1 MTCIMA
7 TQSPSVLNNV
17 SNGCSGDIK
26 PSYITI
32 YKSFDFYFHDF
43 RNWSKKAE
51 SIRRYTG
58 VKTHIMVTD
67 SHRELKLVSND
78 CLDIVL

>member
-1 MTCIMA
+1 MYQMVVQAISCHPILQFISHLIFIFMTI
-7 TQSPSVLNNV
+7 NN
-17 SNGCSGDIK
+17 ILR
-26 PSYITI
+26 
-32 YKSFDFYFHDF
+32 H
-43 RNWSKKAE
+43 WSKKAE

-58 VKTHIMVTD
+58 VKMHIMVTD

>member
-1 MTCIMA
+1 MYQMVVQAILCHPILQFVSHLIFIFMTI
-7 TQSPSVLNNV
+7 NN
-17 SNGCSGDIK
+17 I
-26 PSYITI
+26 
-32 YKSFDFYFHDF
+32 F

>member
-1 MTCIMA
+1 MYQMVVQAILCHPILQFISHLILIFMTI
-7 TQSPSVLNNV
+7 NN
-17 SNGCSGDIK
+17 I
-26 PSYITI
+26 
-32 YKSFDFYFHDF
+32 F